1 MRYNIVRFT
10 RKWSIQDIQNK
21 NSYNISAGGKK
32 MKKGEELSIRDDCGN
47 TYLLKRRI
55 KWDNALI
62 LQEPNENYG
71 IIKEEGCPINFAYKE
86 VKTVGRYLVAFYKEE
101 FIKTRETHFHIYDKN
116 GEPLMADGKKIV
128 GKMYVVISIYGIKVL
143 TEEGKILYIT

>member
-1 MRYNIVRFT
+1 M
-10 RKWSIQDIQNK
+10 K
-21 NSYNISAGGKK
+21 AGGKT
-32 MKKGEELSIRDDCGN
+32 MEANEELIISDDCGN

-55 KWDNALI
+55 KWGNALI

-86 VKTVGRYLVAFYKEE
+86 VKTVGKYLLAFYKEE
-101 FIKTRETHFHIYDKN
+101 FIKTRETHFHIYNQN

-128 GKMYVVISIYGIKVL
+128 GKMYVIISIYGIKVL
-143 TEEGKILYIT
+143 TEEGKILYIV